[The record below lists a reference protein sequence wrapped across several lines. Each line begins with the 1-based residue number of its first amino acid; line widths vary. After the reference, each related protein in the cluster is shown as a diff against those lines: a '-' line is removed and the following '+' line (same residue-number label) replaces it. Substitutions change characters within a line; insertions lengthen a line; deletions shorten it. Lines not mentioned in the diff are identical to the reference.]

1 MVKILKIFVFGFIGL
16 IVILIVLGAI
26 ISMFEDEDDSIGG
39 SVPTASKETPKV
51 SQDARPSQTP
61 TPRPTQTPAPAPLIY
76 EFQGSGDSVK
86 GPFTLVPGLVS
97 VVASHSGNG
106 NFIVE
111 MVGPSSTEVSINEI
125 GLGCSGACGS
135 IEQYLWVVPRFTSL
149 AS

>member
-1 MVKILKIFVFGFIGL
+1 MRIFLLGMIAVVL
-16 IVILIVLGAI
+16 IAC
-26 ISMFEDEDDSIGG
+26 SS
-39 SVPTASKETPKV
+39 SVPIQNEATPETPKV
-51 SQDARPSQTP
+51 SQDVGPSKTPTPRPTQMPTPAPSKTP